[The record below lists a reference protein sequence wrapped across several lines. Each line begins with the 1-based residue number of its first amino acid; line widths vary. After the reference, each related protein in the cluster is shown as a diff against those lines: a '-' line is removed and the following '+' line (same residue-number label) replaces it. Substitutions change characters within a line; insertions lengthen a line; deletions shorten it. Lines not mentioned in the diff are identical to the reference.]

1 MIMIAAK
8 GMAGPAVEKEI
19 SFIPQAWS
27 SAANET
33 GAMN

>member
-1 MIMIAAK
+1 MIRIAAK
-8 GMAGPAVEKEI
+8 GMAGQAVEKEL
-19 SFIPQAWS
+19 SFILLEWS